1 MSPEDPWELL
11 NAASARRLDEMG
23 HDVNAAAE
31 GNRLLAVEMGK
42 IVNEQTKV
50 GERQEAL
57 LKRVE
62 TFEKD
67 VADDIKEMRG
77 SMKNVTTAL
86 VGFAL
91 TVTSSAIAFAVITVI
106 SR

>member
-31 GNRLLAVEMGK
+31 GNRLLAVEVGK
-42 IVNEQTKV
+42 LVNEQTKTT
-50 GERQEAL
+50 ERFDAL
-57 LKRVE
+57 LKRVD
-62 TFEKD
+62 TFEQD
-67 VADDIKEMRG
+67 VTGDIKDMRG

-91 TVTSSAIAFAVITVI
+91 TVTSSAIAFAVITVL